1 MGKGYQFG
9 SLVSIIILSVAS
21 STFPYISMRFVQLS
35 DVVGNE
41 FLLKREEEKV
51 KKVKRSIDV
60 IVNLSQHVASGEDI

>member
-1 MGKGYQFG
+1 
-9 SLVSIIILSVAS
+9 
-21 STFPYISMRFVQLS
+21 MRFVQLS
-35 DVVGNE
+35 DVVDNE